1 MMYAEKEAVKLI
13 GQLLVSANTYTYE
26 ICTGN
31 EKILVQVINATNN
44 NILELNAQIKIAKKL
59 PRKSRSKNPE
69 VFKEQNKARE
79 IAERKLS
86 KLKQDLDSAKERCN
100 TLKTQLSSALALSNQ
115 KMVSPFLD
123 GSPVDPVCVLLSN
136 YRCMT
141 SGKYFADSDESK
153 WLITPSIVADD
164 LMRAIDYQPFG
175 DSENK
180 KCWRDAVN
188 NFKAAMAPLGDLR
201 PLVELA
207 IAYLSADSRVRQF
220 PHNLSIDQVFD
231 GFPDSAEKAKSSI
244 KERMQLKASKARS
257 YTQLSAGYEPISHVD
272 TVLES
277 AKSSIQHSQGS
288 NLFLSAPMGGVF
300 NAEVNGT
307 IYNSGSKTDGVLLPA
322 VLAALEAGLYVTIVL
337 HRVTLTHDMYNRTKQ
352 YLNPINQK
360 FAKSVWHYKERT
372 FIGLARVLVVCVNSL
387 NRPEVRE
394 FLTKS
399 GVVIFDEFTQVIDNL
414 SMLDNSEKG
423 NTAEIREGQKQ
434 ALTIFDLICLPFSHP
449 TTTTIVIDADLDD
462 KTVQIITGCTGAPN
476 KAQIFNIT
484 HPERQLPSA
493 QRSKQAIFHRD
504 IKAKGQMLQH
514 IAGLVEKRK
523 SAKES
528 GVDKA
533 RFFIATDNKNLT
545 VSISDFLV
553 SMELTVC
560 LINADTIK
568 AENEPLG
575 GYKLVS
581 GEISAAQF
589 DVVVYSPTITSGCS
603 WTDSTYQQGVLI
615 ACDTIKSGDMKQ
627 MGFRFRHTK
636 QIDVFAAPYLL
647 LDSIGSDLATSI
659 PTDLVTEAQYGDGY
673 VTMKRHR
680 NELGTYTTKNQRSCL
695 YHQFDAEGWGC
706 STIDHSALPKSD
718 NEHGILQLDVSARIN
733 AIADSP
739 ILTGEAVQGLIDKR
753 HQITLSEA
761 YMITRHHTAVNI
773 AVSYSPKVIAAC
785 LSVKI
790 ERMISA
796 LRHQMLSPIPTEIRQ
811 LADFVMTSL
820 HNENWFA
827 ELSQGN
833 GITIDTGQI
842 FQLLLK
848 MFDNP
853 AALNGLYAL
862 GFFESYRWLYPK
874 GTFYVVD
881 VAKVKYD
888 RHNLLNNVTARL
900 EATHRAY
907 SLGDGSVFVVNTKP
921 ERISV
926 QIIRKILTQCGIST
940 EVSRD
945 ELSIDGCISCLIAIA
960 KRQKVMTLI
969 DAAISDGLV
978 IGITLKCWPS
988 PDHGFELLM
997 GSNSEITITG
1007 TPEAL
1012 KQLVTEEA
1020 LTKSVGLIATLD
1032 EKLGHQNT
1040 IPHLYMG
1047 NSEPL
1052 PQADT
1057 ENTDKK
1063 HKKQSF
1069 ILEFTNENTV
1079 TPMHFLAVLRLL
1091 MPLLLSCPRIV
1102 DSMLEHL
1109 ELDVKTFSINLQN
1122 LQHRL
1127 G

>member
-1 MMYAEKEAVKLI
+1 MMYTEKETVRLI
-13 GQLLVSANTYTYE
+13 EQLLVCANVYTCN
-26 ICTGN
+26 ICPGN
-31 EKILVQVINATNN
+31 EKSLVQVISVIDN
-44 NILELNAQIKIAKKL
+44 NILDLTEQIKTAKKL
-59 PRKSRSKNPE
+59 PRKSRSKNPK

-86 KLKQDLDSAKERCN
+86 KLKQDLDSTKERCT
-100 TLKTQLSSALALSNQ
+100 TLKTQLSSSQALFNQ
-115 KMVSPFLD
+115 KISSPFLD
-123 GSPVDPVCVLLSN
+123 VYPADPVCVLLNN

-141 SGKYFADSDESK
+141 SGKYFANSDESK
-153 WLITPSIVADD
+153 WLITPLVVADD

-175 DSENK
+175 DSEYK
-180 KCWRDAVN
+180 KCWQDAAN
-188 NFKAAMAPLGDLR
+188 DFKAVMAPFGDLR

-207 IAYLSADSRVRQF
+207 IAYLSASYRVGQF
-220 PHNLSIDQVFD
+220 PHNLSTGQVFD
-231 GFPDSAEKAKSSI
+231 GFPDSAETAKITI
-244 KERMQLKASKARS
+244 KERMQLRALKATG
-257 YTQLSAGYEPISHVD
+257 YTQLSADYEQISHVD

-277 AKSSIQHSQGS
+277 ARSSIFYSQGS

-300 NAEVNGT
+300 NAEVNGA

-322 VLAALEAGLYVTIVL
+322 VLAALDAGLYVTIVL

-352 YLNPINQK
+352 YLDPINQK
-360 FAKSVWHYKERT
+360 FAKSVWHYKEQT
-372 FIGLARVLVVCVNSL
+372 FVGLARVLVVCVNSL

-399 GVVIFDEFTQVIDNL
+399 GVVIFDEFTQIIDNL
-414 SMLDNSEKG
+414 SMLDNTEKG
-423 NTAEIREGQKQ
+423 NTAEVREGQKH

-449 TTTTIVIDADLDD
+449 TTTTIVIDADLDS
-462 KTVQIITGCTGAPN
+462 KTVQIITGCTGSAD
-476 KAQIFNIT
+476 KAQIFNIS
-484 HPERQLPSA
+484 HPERQLPAA
-493 QRSKQAIFHRD
+493 QRSKQVIFHRD
-504 IKAKGQMLQH
+504 IKTKRLMLQH
-514 IAGLVEKRK
+514 IAGLVEKRNL
-523 SAKES
+523 AKES
-528 GVDKA
+528 GVDKS

-545 VSISDFLV
+545 VSISDFLA
-553 SMELTVC
+553 SMGLTVC

-603 WTDSTYQQGVLI
+603 WTDPTYQQGVII
-615 ACDTIKSGDMKQ
+615 ACDTIKSGDIKQ
-627 MGFRFRHTK
+627 MAFRFRHTK

-647 LDSIGSDLATSI
+647 LGLMGSDLATSI
-659 PTDLVTEAQYGDGY
+659 PDELVTEAQYGDGY

-680 NELGTYTTKNQRSCL
+680 NELSTYTTKNQRSCL
-695 YHQFDAEGWGC
+695 YYQFDAEGWGC
-706 STIDHSALPKSD
+706 STIDHSALPESD
-718 NEHGILQLDVSARIN
+718 NEHSVPQLDVSARIN

-773 AVSYSPKVIAAC
+773 AVSYSREAIAAC
-785 LSVKI
+785 LSVKT
-790 ERMISA
+790 ERVISA
-796 LRHQMLSPIPTEIRQ
+796 LRHQMLSPVPTGIHQ

-820 HNENWFA
+820 HNENWFE

-833 GITIDTGQI
+833 GITIDTAQI

-853 AALNGLYAL
+853 AALNGLYVL
-862 GFFESYRWLYPK
+862 GLFESYSWLQTK

-881 VAKVKYD
+881 VAKVKYRD
-888 RHNLLNNVTARL
+888 NLLNNVTARL

-907 SLGDGSVFVVNTKP
+907 SLCDGSVFVVNTKP

-926 QIIRKILTQCGIST
+926 QIIRKILTQCGVST

-969 DAAISDGLV
+969 DAATSDGLV
-978 IGITLKCWPS
+978 IGLTLKCWPT

-1007 TPEAL
+1007 TAEVL
-1012 KQLVTEEA
+1012 KPLVTGEE
-1020 LTKSVGLIATLD
+1020 LTESVGLVPIFD
-1032 EKLGHQNT
+1032 ENLGHQNT
-1040 IPHLYMG
+1040 IQHIYML
-1047 NSEPL
+1047 NSDPL
-1052 PQADT
+1052 PQTDT
-1057 ENTDKK
+1057 EDINKK
-1063 HKKQSF
+1063 PVKQSVT
-1069 ILEFTNENTV
+1069 LEFADKSNV
-1079 TPMHFLAVLRLL
+1079 IPMHFLAVLRLL
-1091 MPLLLSCPRIV
+1091 MPLLLSSPRIV
-1102 DSMLEHL
+1102 DSMLEY
-1109 ELDVKTFSINLQN
+1109 LDLDIKTFSISLQN
-1122 LQHRL
+1122 LHHRL

>member
-86 KLKQDLDSAKERCN
+86 KLKQDLYSAKERCN
-100 TLKTQLSSALALSNQ
+100 TFKTQLSSAQALSNQ

-123 GSPVDPVCVLLSN
+123 VYPTDPVCMLLSN

-153 WLITPSIVADD
+153 WLITPLIVADD
-164 LMRAIDYQPFG
+164 LMRAIDYQPLG
-175 DSENK
+175 DSEYI

-188 NFKAAMAPLGDLR
+188 NFKAKMAPLGDLR

-231 GFPDSAEKAKSSI
+231 GFPASAEKAKSSI
-244 KERMQLKASKARS
+244 KERMQLRASKARS

-352 YLNPINQK
+352 YLDPINQK

-423 NTAEIREGQKQ
+423 NTAEVREGQKQ

-647 LDSIGSDLATSI
+647 SDSIGSDLATSI

-673 VTMKRHR
+673 ATMKRHR

-706 STIDHSALPKSD
+706 STIDHSVLPESD
-718 NEHGILQLDVSARIN
+718 NEHSIPQLDVSARIN
-733 AIADSP
+733 AIADSL

-773 AVSYSPKVIAAC
+773 AVSYSREVIAAC
-785 LSVKI
+785 LSVKT

-842 FQLLLK
+842 FQLLLE

-862 GFFESYRWLYPK
+862 GFFESYSWLQTK
-874 GTFYVVD
+874 GTFYIVD
-881 VAKVKYD
+881 VAKVKYKD
-888 RHNLLNNVTARL
+888 NLLNNVTTRL

-907 SLGDGSVFVVNTKP
+907 SLCDGSVFVVNTKP

-969 DAAISDGLV
+969 DAATSDGLV
-978 IGITLKCWPS
+978 IGITLKCWPR
-988 PDHGFELLM
+988 PDHGFDLLM

-1007 TPEAL
+1007 TSEVL
-1012 KQLVTEEA
+1012 KPLVTGEA
-1020 LTKSVGLIATLD
+1020 LTKSVGLVATLD

-1040 IPHLYMG
+1040 IQHVYML
-1047 NSEPL
+1047 NSDPL
-1052 PQADT
+1052 PQTDT
-1057 ENTDKK
+1057 EETEKTDIE
-1063 HKKQSF
+1063 HGF
-1069 ILEFTNENTV
+1069 INKSRDKNTV

-1091 MPLLLSCPRIV
+1091 MPLLLSSPRIV